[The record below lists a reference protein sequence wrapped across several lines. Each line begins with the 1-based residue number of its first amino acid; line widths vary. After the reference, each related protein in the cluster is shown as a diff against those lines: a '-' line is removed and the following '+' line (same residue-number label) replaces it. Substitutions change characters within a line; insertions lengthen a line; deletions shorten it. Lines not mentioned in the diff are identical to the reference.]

1 MSSLKE
7 KAAKWGRLSASAPY
21 TSPSG
26 RLAYVDAGKCFALL
40 CMVIGHTEA
49 SQCTDFIDNARLPF
63 FWLMAG
69 FTSRP
74 SFSLSKRFRVLMR
87 GYVIMTIICLLASLL
102 LLRLPFS
109 ADSLWGILYA
119 RARLYSTSFIDSA
132 SGVEQV
138 SLMEYSNSVLWFLP
152 SLVTGYALFKLIL
165 AITNRWIRLGACV
178 GSLVV
183 LQFLMKCPILLPWSI
198 DIAFFVAPMMMAGY
212 WLRESKWMERYP
224 VYCAVLGLATYALLN
239 PAVGFTNYS
248 LREFGNLAPWGAF
261 ACSLPGGIGLAAIF
275 RMLDNTS
282 PIRFMA
288 HLDLEALYIFG
299 LQLVFFGISFAIAS
313 RLGWNLPSLV
323 VLQLTLAVAGGY
335 VTGKIFRNNSL
346 LSKI

>member
-1 MSSLKE
+1 M
-7 KAAKWGRLSASAPY
+7 KWSRVNSNAPY
-21 TSPSG
+21 VSPAG

-40 CMVIGHTEA
+40 CMVIGHTDA
-49 SQCTDFIDNARLPF
+49 WQCTDFIDNARLPF

-74 SFSLSKRFRVLMR
+74 NFSLSKRFRVLMR
-87 GYVIMTIICLLASLL
+87 GYVIMTVICVLTSLL
-102 LLRLPFS
+102 LLRVPFS
-109 ADSLWGILYA
+109 AESLWGILYA
-119 RARLYSTSFIDSA
+119 RARLYATSFLDSA
-132 SGVEQV
+132 GGIEQV
-138 SLMEYSNSVLWFLP
+138 SLMDYNNSVLWFLP
-152 SLVTGYALFKLIL
+152 SLITGYALFKLIL
-165 AITNRWIRLGACV
+165 ALSGRWMRLVACF
-178 GSLVV
+178 GCLGI
-183 LQFLMKCPILLPWSI
+183 LQLIMRCPILLPWSI
-198 DIAFFVAPMMMAGY
+198 DDAFFVAPMMMAGY
-212 WLRESKWMERYP
+212 WLKESKWMERYT
-224 VYCAVLGLATYALLN
+224 VYCAILGLAIYAVLN

-261 ACSLPGGIGLAAIF
+261 ICSLPGGIGLAAIF

-313 RLGWNLPSLV
+313 KLSWNLPSLV
-323 VLQLTLAVAGGY
+323 VLQLTLAVVGGY
-335 VTGKIFRNNSL
+335 VTGKIFRTTPF